1 MPITQEFFLNFWRC
15 PQLTKIMKIYKGCW
29 IGMCVV
35 VKKNVITNEIAR
47 IGGLNFKKNVILGE
61 LIVWVW

>member
-1 MPITQEFFLNFWRC
+1 
-15 PQLTKIMKIYKGCW
+15 MKIYKGCW

-47 IGGLNFKKNVILGE
+47 IGGLNLKKNVILGE